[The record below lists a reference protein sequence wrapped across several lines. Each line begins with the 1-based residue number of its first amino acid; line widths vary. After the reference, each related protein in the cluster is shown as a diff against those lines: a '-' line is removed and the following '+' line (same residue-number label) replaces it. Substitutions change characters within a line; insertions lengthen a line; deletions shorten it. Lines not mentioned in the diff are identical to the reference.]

1 VIYHLSLLSFGDNL
15 ISLALLA
22 RLRDKTGV
30 TIVGTSLTARLT
42 PFLPNLD
49 IPLMVVSEDVPA
61 FYDVR
66 KRGVRAAVRDAL
78 RVRRSLARETTPSDG
93 LIFEKSGWRQLLLAG
108 GMGRRSWAP
117 ARRRNVYEDRRD
129 VLSAVFG
136 EGIALED
143 TPRLTAFPRTV
154 TINPASRL
162 AEKAVSPDALAT
174 IVRHLRERSVD
185 VRLIDPEERHRALRP
200 VVTSYHAG
208 TTLEEAVALVA
219 SSDLYIGADSLFVH
233 VAYHCR
239 RPMLVLYNET
249 NLYFAPPGVAEQ
261 GSYVA
266 FVARMSEREIQS
278 ALDERMARIAP

>member
-1 VIYHLSLLSFGDNL
+1 MIYHLSLLSFGDNL

-30 TIVGTSLTARLT
+30 AIVGTSLTARLT

-66 KRGVRAAVRDAL
+66 KRGVRAATRDAL
-78 RVRRSLARETTPSDG
+78 MVRQSIARETTTSDG
-93 LIFEKSGWRQLLLAG
+93 LIFEKSGWRRLLLAG
-108 GMGRRSWAP
+108 GMARRSWAP

-136 EGIALED
+136 ERIALED
-143 TPRLTAFPRTV
+143 TPRLTSFPRTV

-162 AEKAVSPDALAT
+162 AEKAVSPEALAT

-185 VRLIDPEERHRALRP
+185 VRLIDPEERHCALRS

-233 VAYHCR
+233 VAYHYR

-266 FVARMSEREIQS
+266 FVARMSERELQS
-278 ALDERMARIAP
+278 ALDERMARTAP